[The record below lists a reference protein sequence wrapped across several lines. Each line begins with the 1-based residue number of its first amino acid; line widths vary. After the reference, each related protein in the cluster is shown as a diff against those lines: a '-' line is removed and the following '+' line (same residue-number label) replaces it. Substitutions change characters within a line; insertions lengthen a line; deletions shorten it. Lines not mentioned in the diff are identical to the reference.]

1 MVMLKRAV
9 PDLHVQTVLE
19 IGGGYGT
26 LGEILLQQNP
36 GLRYVDVDIPPVAAV
51 ATWYLAQVLGEDRIL
66 AYTQT
71 RDLEKIELANITES
85 ATVLCSWQLP
95 RVVGTVDLFVNFI
108 SFQEME
114 PAVVANY
121 AEHVSRLGARYLL
134 LRNSPVG
141 KPGVRER
148 TLRSTYLDVF
158 SDYELVE
165 ANSSLYG
172 QSYEGESEVMVL
184 VRR

>member
-1 MVMLKRAV
+1 M
-9 PDLHVQTVLE
+9 
-19 IGGGYGT
+19 
-26 LGEILLQQNP
+26 
-36 GLRYVDVDIPPVAAV
+36 
-51 ATWYLAQVLGEDRIL
+51 
-66 AYTQT
+66 
-71 RDLEKIELANITES
+71 
-85 ATVLCSWQLP
+85 LCSWQLP

-121 AEHVSRLGARYLL
+121 AEQVSRLGARYLL

-148 TLRSTYLDVF
+148 TLRNTYLEVF

-172 QSYEGESEVMVL
+172 QSYEGQSEVMVF